1 MRHAYIRAI
10 GGLLWLAAAIA
21 SGITGSFATAILY
34 LALSAVF
41 LRFSPS
47 KTFAPGTIVKPL
59 CCRAFRWRSWSGKP
73 WG

>member
-21 SGITGSFATAILY
+21 SGITGSFTTAILY

-41 LRFSPS
+41 LRSAYGIW
-47 KTFAPGTIVKPL
+47 KKENGG
-59 CCRAFRWRSWSGKP
+59 RRNE
-73 WG
+73 